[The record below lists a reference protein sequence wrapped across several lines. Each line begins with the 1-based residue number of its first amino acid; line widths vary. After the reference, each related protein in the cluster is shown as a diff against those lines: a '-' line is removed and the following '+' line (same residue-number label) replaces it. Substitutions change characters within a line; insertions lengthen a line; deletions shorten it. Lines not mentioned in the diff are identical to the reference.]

1 MKKYVLRCGEYYLA
15 DLMYDC
21 NKGEL
26 VNFSFDRNYKI
37 YYDDIDSAFED
48 LKLIYIEIGILLKVE
63 EYETEDK

>member
-1 MKKYVLRCGEYYLA
+1 MKKYILRCGDYYLC

-21 NKGEL
+21 NKDEL
-26 VNFSFDRNYKI
+26 VNFSFDRKYKI

-48 LKLIYIEIGILLKVE
+48 LKLIYIEIGIILKVE